1 MGRNIMQDLHTIGLN
16 PFAVQLLA
24 ESVLKSPIAPDSV
37 GDPKTFFFPVHRSDC
52 AGWSGV
58 RITFEAVPEGAP
70 TPARVTALQETY
82 EVRRIAYLA
91 GEVWLTAHGLEV
103 PQQLEAG
110 DLVRLLRVER
120 AEGGEV

>member
-1 MGRNIMQDLHTIGLN
+1 MQRYGL
-16 PFAVQLLA
+16 
-24 ESVLKSPIAPDSV
+24 
-37 GDPKTFFFPVHRSDC
+37 
-52 AGWSGV
+52 SG
-58 RITFEAVPEGAP
+58 PEGAP
-70 TPARVTALQETY
+70 PPTKVTALQETY

-120 AEGGEV
+120 SEGGEV